1 MSTTRTLAISAGIIG
16 LIGALASIG
25 VFAAFSASTSNAGNS
40 IAAGT
45 VVIADNDA
53 GAAFYNVTNQK
64 PGDTQQKCIKV
75 TYTGS
80 LDADVK
86 IYTPD
91 TIGAIGPYVNLTIE
105 AGTQASPTF
114 PSCTGFT
121 PDAGGPLFS
130 GTLAGFAAANNSYA
144 NGILDRPGTVA
155 TKWVNNDSVVYRIT
169 ATLADNDLAQGT
181 SSGTHS
187 FKWEA
192 RNQ

>member
-1 MSTTRTLAISAGIIG
+1 MSTRKKLAASAAIVG
-16 LIGALASIG
+16 LIGAITSLG

-45 VVIADNDA
+45 VVISDNDA
-53 GAAFYNVTNQK
+53 GAAMYAVTNQK
-64 PGDTQQKCIKV
+64 PGDTVQRCIKV

-80 LDADVK
+80 QDADVK
-86 IYTPD
+86 LYTPD

-105 AGTQASPTF
+105 AGSQPTSTF
-114 PSCTGFT
+114 PNCTGFT
-121 PDAGGPLFS
+121 ADAGGPLFS
-130 GTLAGFAAANNSYA
+130 GTLSGFAAANNSYA
-144 NGILDRPGTVA
+144 NGILDHPGTSA
-155 TKWVNNDSVVYRIT
+155 TKWVATDAVVYRIT